1 MKYKTQSSKHD
12 STDHSHVREANSH
25 DIGPIIIR
33 VRPTNSMLMNKIKR
47 VVIKFTVWDLTEI
60 TGIIDIET

>member
-25 DIGPIIIR
+25 DISLLELGLLHAYE
-33 VRPTNSMLMNKIKR
+33 LMNTIKR